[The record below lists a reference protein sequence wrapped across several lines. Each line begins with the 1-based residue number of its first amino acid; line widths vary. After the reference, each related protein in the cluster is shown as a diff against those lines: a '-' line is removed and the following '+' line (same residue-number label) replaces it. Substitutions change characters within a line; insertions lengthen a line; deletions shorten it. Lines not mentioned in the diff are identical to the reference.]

1 MTTSRQTEDLNHPAI
16 RELVNSANALP
27 LSDRVTLL
35 KALIPEVAR
44 EMSPRE
50 FEATMVDLRLKGER
64 FYDALT
70 HPGQGR
76 DSRASWA
83 SATWSDVRPRSC
95 HRRRQSESGSED
107 GPSDRIAADRGAYE
121 LAHEAFHGVARLR
134 MMHGCRRE
142 RAAVT
147 SDDEVR
153 PFFAHIGQTTEL
165 VQ

>member
-27 LSDRVTLL
+27 LGDRVTLL

-76 DSRASWA
+76 DSRRVRGER
-83 SATWSDVRPRSC
+83 DVE
-95 HRRRQSESGSED
+95 RR
-107 GPSDRIAADRGAYE
+107 
-121 LAHEAFHGVARLR
+121 
-134 MMHGCRRE
+134 
-142 RAAVT
+142 
-147 SDDEVR
+147 
-153 PFFAHIGQTTEL
+153 
-165 VQ
+165 

>member
-70 HPGQGR
+70 HPGEGR
-76 DSRASWA
+76 HSRRVMGER
-83 SATWSDVRPRSC
+83 DVE
-95 HRRRQSESGSED
+95 RR
-107 GPSDRIAADRGAYE
+107 
-121 LAHEAFHGVARLR
+121 
-134 MMHGCRRE
+134 
-142 RAAVT
+142 
-147 SDDEVR
+147 
-153 PFFAHIGQTTEL
+153 
-165 VQ
+165 